1 MTIKKKSAII
11 YCESQYGRLDGKTA
25 AGLMRHSDRYT
36 IVGVIDST
44 LAGKDS
50 GVELGEVKNGIPIFA
65 DLKDA
70 LLTLPETPDCYI
82 YGKAPLNP
90 LLSENERY
98 LIIEAMEK
106 GMDIING
113 LHQFFSDDQEFARIA
128 HKENVKIKDFRKPPH
143 LRDLHFFTGEISKV
157 TVPVIAVLGTDCAV
171 GKMTTAIELNNH
183 FNNIGIKSVLI
194 ATGQT
199 SMMQGAMYGVSID
212 ALVSQFVIGEIE
224 NSILSA
230 VEHEDPD
237 IILIEGQ
244 GAVGHPAFMS
254 SLGILKGGMPDGIIL
269 QHPPAR
275 KFRCDF
281 PQLPMPTIESEIN
294 LIEAISD
301 AKVMAITLSH
311 EDMIEK
317 DVMKVIMDY
326 EVRLEIPST
335 DVLLY
340 GCKKLAQTL
349 SENFPNL
356 SRQAPLKNI
365 YKGPE
370 LVSSL

>member
-1 MTIKKKSAII
+1 
-11 YCESQYGRLDGKTA
+11 
-25 AGLMRHSDRYT
+25 MRHSDRYT

-98 LIIEAMEK
+98 LIIEAMEQ